1 MDFAA
6 RATLVVAATDPTAV
20 IEPFKNALREIF
32 EVILPLFI
40 IFH

>member
-1 MDFAA
+1 LAAFAMP
-6 RATLVVAATDPTAV
+6 VVATTDPAAV